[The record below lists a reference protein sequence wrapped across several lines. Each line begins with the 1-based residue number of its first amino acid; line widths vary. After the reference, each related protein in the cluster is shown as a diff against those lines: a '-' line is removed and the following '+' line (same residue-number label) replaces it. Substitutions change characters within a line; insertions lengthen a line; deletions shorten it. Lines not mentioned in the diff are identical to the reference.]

1 MTLGLSEKQ
10 IAAIDAVLDIALH
23 AGTTTVHSGDIT
35 ARRGIPRRY
44 LEPILQQLSRAGV
57 LIGTRG
63 PQGGYRL
70 ARERRRITLGDLVRA
85 MGARE
90 TSMVVPI
97 AGKTVGRRI
106 VEGVLGDIETMVMQR
121 LDAVTV
127 EELCWRAR
135 AEGGA
140 RPAVAEVDFA
150 I

>member
-1 MTLGLSEKQ
+1 
-10 IAAIDAVLDIALH
+10 
-23 AGTTTVHSGDIT
+23 
-35 ARRGIPRRY
+35 
-44 LEPILQQLSRAGV
+44 PILQQLSRAGV

-90 TSMVVPI
+90 TSAVVPI

-121 LDAVTV
+121 LDSVTV

-140 RPAVAEVDFA
+140 RPAFAEVDFA

>member
-23 AGTTTVHSGDIT
+23 AGTTMVHSGDIT

-90 TSMVVPI
+90 TSAVVPI

-121 LDAVTV
+121 LDSVTV

-140 RPAVAEVDFA
+140 RPAFAKVDFA

>member
-10 IAAIDAVLDIALH
+10 IAAIDAVLDIALN
-23 AGTTTVHSGDIT
+23 AGTSTVHSGDIT

-44 LEPILQQLSRAGV
+44 LEPILQQLSRSGV

-90 TSMVVPI
+90 TSAVVPI

-106 VEGVLGDIETMVMQR
+106 VEGVLGDIEAMVMQR

-135 AEGGA
+135 AEGGV

>member
-23 AGTTTVHSGDIT
+23 AGITTVHSGDIT

-44 LEPILQQLSRAGV
+44 LEPILQQLSRSGV

-90 TSMVVPI
+90 VSAVVPI

-106 VEGVLGDIETMVMQR
+106 VEGVLDDIEAMVMQR
-121 LDAVTV
+121 LDAVTI

-140 RPAVAEVDFA
+140 RPVVAEVDFA